1 MGILRRPG
9 FSVAVGVLII
19 AGVIAAVRARGP
31 VVATTVASRTDLEQ
45 HVIAS
50 GRVRVVTR
58 IEIAAQ
64 IAGRA
69 VAVRVVE
76 GQRVRTG
83 DLLLQLDDVE
93 ARAGVTQAKAAV
105 NQASGRVQQLRRVG
119 AIVTTEASRQTATN
133 LARTEAELARLE
145 KLAATGL
152 VARVDLDEARRS
164 VEIAKAQ
171 KNAAEAQ
178 RMASTPRGVDS
189 SIALSAVAESQAA
202 LAGATAR
209 LEQTRLLAPTDGTI
223 LLRTVEPGDTVQPG
237 NTLLEM
243 AADGET
249 QLVIEPDERNLAWIR
264 VGQKARASA
273 DAYPREI
280 FDAEV
285 SYIAPAIDPQRG
297 SIEVRVRV
305 PNPPGFLKPDM
316 TVSVDLTVASKTQ
329 VLTVAS
335 DAVRGAA
342 TPAPWV
348 LAVAGGR
355 VARRNVALGIR
366 GEGHTEIISGLDDG
380 AEVVLNSVATLVD
393 GQRVRAEPK
402 DR

>member
-1 MGILRRPG
+1 MRVLRRPG
-9 FSVAVGVLII
+9 FSIAVGLLIV
-19 AGVIAAVRARGP
+19 AGVIAAARARGP

-58 IEIAAQ
+58 IQISAQ
-64 IAGRA
+64 ISGRA
-69 VAVRVVE
+69 VSVRVVE
-76 GQRVRTG
+76 GQRVEAG
-83 DLLLQLDDVE
+83 DLLAQLDDAE
-93 ARAGVTQAKAAV
+93 ARAAVSRAKAAV
-105 NQASGRVQQLRRVG
+105 TQASGRVEQLRRVG

-133 LARTEAELARLE
+133 LARAEAELARVE
-145 KLAATGL
+145 TLAATGA

-178 RMASTPRGVDS
+178 RTATAPKGVDS
-189 SIALSAVAESQAA
+189 SIALSALAESHAE
-202 LAGATAR
+202 LAGAMAR
-209 LEQTRLLAPTDGTI
+209 LEQTRLVAPTDGTI
-223 LLRTVEPGDTVQPG
+223 LLRTVEPGHTVQPG
-237 NTLLEM
+237 STLFEM

-264 VGQKARASA
+264 LGQKARASA

-280 FDAEV
+280 FDGEV

-305 PNPPGFLKPDM
+305 PEPPGFLKPDM
-316 TVSVDLTVASKTQ
+316 TVSVDLTVASKTR

-355 VARRNVALGIR
+355 IARRNVTLGIR
-366 GEGHTEIISGLDDG
+366 GEGHTEIISGLDEG
-380 AEVVLNSVATLVD
+380 AEVVLDSDAALVD
-393 GQRVRAEPK
+393 GQRVRVERG